1 MSTDAADAAP
11 APGAVCDAVW
21 AQLHARARRQ
31 LQRMGRQDTLNPT
44 ALVNEAWL
52 KVADAGDGEWQ
63 SREHFIASMATVMR
77 HLLIDRA
84 RSRAALKHGGDL
96 QRVTVT
102 GLDERASGESRLL
115 ELVALD
121 DALCQLRAVDPRLE
135 RIAELRFFGGLSV
148 EETAHV
154 LGLSTATVKR
164 DTRSARAFLALWL
177 QG

>member
-1 MSTDAADAAP
+1 GAASAA
-11 APGAVCDAVW
+11 GAVCDAVW

-31 LQRMGRQDTLNPT
+31 LQRLGRQDTLNPT

-52 KVADAGDGEWQ
+52 KVADGGSGEWQ

-84 RSRAALKHGGDL
+84 RSRAARKHGGDL
-96 QRVTVT
+96 QRITVT
-102 GLDERASGESRLL
+102 GLDERASGESQVLDLL
-115 ELVALD
+115 VLDGALS
-121 DALCQLRAVDPRLE
+121 QLRTVDPRLE

-148 EETAHV
+148 EETAAA

-177 QG
+177 KG